1 MAPKDVSGPANDQKI
16 KDNFKNIGSNDNSKK
31 KWEEFDQIIER
42 LDRLIEKLNR
52 HELGFFAAM
61 RRNFDRI
68 QAYDLIGTT
77 LLGGLDL
84 RYGIGARLDVGIGGT
99 LRANL
104 SDRTASY
111 AIGPQIG
118 FTPAK
123 DLVLIA
129 GYNFAG
135 FKDPDF
141 MITRSTTSGVFISLR
156 LKFDESIL
164 SRIGIDP
171 R

>member
-1 MAPKDVSGPANDQKI
+1 MV
-16 KDNFKNIGSNDNSKK
+16 
-31 KWEEFDQIIER
+31 
-42 LDRLIEKLNR
+42 
-52 HELGFFAAM
+52 
-61 RRNFDRI
+61 
-68 QAYDLIGTT
+68 
-77 LLGGLDL
+77 
-84 RYGIGARLDVGIGGT
+84 
-99 LRANL
+99 ANL

-123 DLVLIA
+123 DLVLIV

-135 FKDPDF
+135 FKDSDF